1 MKRLAVF
8 ALILAASGG
17 CRMCASPYDYCGPV
31 YDSAPPNP
39 PQYSPPPIGDAPPPL
54 EDGPAI
60 PDDPAIGEVE
70 QEIQRESTPAATPAP
85 RQTRSKTKP
94 APHSIMRR

>member
-1 MKRLAVF
+1 MKRLFICGLV
-8 ALILAASGG
+8 LAASSG

-39 PQYSPPPIGDAPPPL
+39 PQYSAPPMGDAPPPL

-60 PDDPAIGEVE
+60 DIPIPEESIPDSPQPSSRKSA
-70 QEIQRESTPAATPAP
+70 RAKPKATS
-85 RQTRSKTKP
+85 RSV
-94 APHSIMRR
+94 MRR